1 MSNEDNKIIKKL
13 LEETETET
21 KEMSIIKD
29 KRQYSIR
36 IPKEFAETINKTI
49 GNLETFKFKF
59 ILEVPS
65 LKSNAKPNLSGELV
79 YART

>member
-1 MSNEDNKIIKKL
+1 LSEENKIIKKL
-13 LEETETET
+13 LEESETES

-36 IPKEFAETINKTI
+36 IPKEFAETINKNI
-49 GNLETFKFKF
+49 GNLENFKFKF

-65 LKSNAKPNLSGELV
+65 LTSNKKPKLSGELV
-79 YART
+79 YARN